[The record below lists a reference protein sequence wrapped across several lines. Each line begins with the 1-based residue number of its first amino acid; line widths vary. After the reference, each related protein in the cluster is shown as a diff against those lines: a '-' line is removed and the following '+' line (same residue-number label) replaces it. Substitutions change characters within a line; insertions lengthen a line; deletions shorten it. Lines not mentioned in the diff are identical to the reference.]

1 MTRLGLTVEPSSCP
15 PHAPSGGLS
24 FPGYRMASRQSVHLQ
39 FVRSR
44 YGQATRTA
52 VYHAISPMISVAP
65 CSYLTNLLT
74 HHRRHDARLMSS
86 WHILRSPS
94 LLSGSQLSR
103 LTIPCA
109 SSIWSAHSHPR
120 HSRHGQ
126 HNHHAHGNH
135 HPSIRERLRHSRL
148 QHLAEVEPTSAS
160 HRTAA
165 IWSPTL
171 HILGVVHARL
181 STCEKLAR
189 MIGTGGMVKPDGN
202 SAR

>member
-1 MTRLGLTVEPSSCP
+1 
-15 PHAPSGGLS
+15 
-24 FPGYRMASRQSVHLQ
+24 MASRQSVHLQ

-120 HSRHGQ
+120 HTRHGQ
-126 HNHHAHGNH
+126 LIHHAHGNHH

-148 QHLAEVEPTSAS
+148 QYLAEVDPHLPSTAQRLYGRQHFTSWESCTLAS
-160 HRTAA
+160 QHVKSWLKERHR
-165 IWSPTL
+165 WN
-171 HILGVVHARL
+171 GKGCRQL
-181 STCEKLAR
+181 STLNC
-189 MIGTGGMVKPDGN
+189 
-202 SAR
+202 

>member
-1 MTRLGLTVEPSSCP
+1 MPRLGLTVEPSSCP

-24 FPGYRMASRQSVHLQ
+24 FPGYGMVSRQSVHLQ
-39 FVRSR
+39 SVRSL

-52 VYHAISPMISVAP
+52 VYHAISPMMSVAP

-74 HHRRHDARLMSS
+74 HHRRHYARLVSS

-120 HSRHGQ
+120 HTRHGQ
-126 HNHHAHGNH
+126 HSHYAHQSSSI
-135 HPSIRERLRHSRL
+135 HPREAAPLSSAVPGRSG
-148 QHLAEVEPTSAS
+148 PTSAF

-181 STCEKLAR
+181 STCEKLAL

-202 SAR
+202 PAR

>member
-24 FPGYRMASRQSVHLQ
+24 FPGYRMVSRQSVHLQ
-39 FVRSR
+39 SVRSR

-52 VYHAISPMISVAP
+52 VYHAISPMMSVAP
-65 CSYLTNLLT
+65 CSYLTNHLT

-120 HSRHGQ
+120 HTRHGQ
-126 HNHHAHGNH
+126 HNHHAHGNHH

-148 QHLAEVEPTSAS
+148 QHLAEVDPHLPSTAQRLYGRQHFTSWESCTLAS
-160 HRTAA
+160 QH
-165 IWSPTL
+165 
-171 HILGVVHARL
+171 
-181 STCEKLAR
+181 
-189 MIGTGGMVKPDGN
+189 VK
-202 SAR
+202 SWLE